1 VSPLGWTPA
10 AHTDPVRFVNAIT
23 AEELEEV
30 TGEIHDAF
38 FDIDDVVFDRDLAQ
52 VVIPF
57 RRWSYDEARRVKQG
71 RLGSTWEAPWYRWFL
86 RVERVETFELKDE
99 AQIGDADFGY
109 LSYDEQTRALTI
121 QCNTPVTIS
130 LQVAALAVTIEETG
144 ERLGLARYR
153 EVFGGESYSGEV
165 FPLTPD

>member
-1 VSPLGWTPA
+1 VQL
-10 AHTDPVRFVNAIT
+10 VT
-23 AEELEEV
+23 ATIPEELDRV

-38 FDIDDVVFDRDLAQ
+38 FDLDDVAFDRDAGQ

-57 RRWSYDEARRVKQG
+57 RRWSYDEARRVKQS
-71 RLGSTWEAPWYRWFL
+71 RLGSTWEAPWYRWLL
-86 RVERVETFELKDE
+86 RVERVETFDLNDE
-99 AQIGDADFGY
+99 AQIGDADFGH
-109 LSYDEQTRALTI
+109 LSYDEQTRTLTI
-121 QCNTPVTIS
+121 DCNTPVTIS
-130 LQVAALAVTIEETG
+130 LQVTGLAVTVEETG